1 MLSSIPQRGFSQ
13 SEFEHRAQKAQRV
26 MNEEKLDAILL
37 TTEPN
42 VRYFSGFLTQFWQS
56 PTRPWFLIVP
66 REGELIA
73 VIPEIGRAGMESTW
87 VNDIRTWGSPCP
99 EDDGITLL
107 AQALSEVTVRFGRIG
122 MTLGQE
128 SHLRMPANNF
138 KQMTEKISP
147 TEIVDVALHLHSLKK
162 IKSEAEIQK
171 IEHICQ
177 ITSGAFEN
185 LPSQIRIGETQRQ
198 ICLKLRQDIL
208 KRGGDN
214 SPYLIAGSGSGGY
227 DNIIMGPTES
237 VLENGHVLIIDTGS
251 TFDGYFCDFDRN
263 FAFGNLPEE
272 ARRAYETVY
281 RATDVGIE
289 SARPGKTTTDVW
301 QAMWSVLEK
310 GGALGNSV
318 GRMGHGLGMELTEWP
333 SVMPGDDTLLE
344 PGMVLTI
351 EPGMSFAPG
360 KEMVHEENILITEE
374 GARILTRR
382 APAEMPIILNLDSGY
397 A

>member
-107 AQALSEVTVRFGRIG
+107 AQALSEVTVCFGRIG

-382 APAEMPIILNLDSGY
+382 APAEMPIILN
-397 A
+397 

>member
-13 SEFEHRAQKAQRV
+13 SEFEQRAQKAQRI

-73 VIPEIGRAGMESTW
+73 VIPEIGRAGMELTW
-87 VNDIRTWGSPCP
+87 VNDIRIWASPCP
-99 EDDGITLL
+99 EDDGINLL
-107 AQALSEVTVRFGRIG
+107 TQALSEVAMRFGRIG

-162 IKSEAEIQK
+162 IKSEAEILK

-208 KRGGDN
+208 ERGGDN

-227 DNIIMGPTES
+227 DNIIMGPTDS

-263 FAFGNLPEE
+263 FAFGDLPEE
-272 ARRAYETVY
+272 TRRAYDTVY

-289 SARPGKTTTDVW
+289 TARPGKTTTDVW

-374 GARILTRR
+374 RARILTSR
-382 APAEMPIILNLDSGY
+382 APDEMPIILN
-397 A
+397 

>member
-1 MLSSIPQRGFSQ
+1 MLTSIPQRGFPQ
-13 SEFEHRAQKAQRV
+13 SEFEHRAQKAQRI

-73 VIPEIGRAGMESTW
+73 VIPEIGRAGMELTW
-87 VNDIRTWGSPCP
+87 VNDIRTWASPCP

-107 AQALSEVTVRFGRIG
+107 AQALSEVAMRFGRIG

-128 SHLRMPANNF
+128 SHLRMPVNNF
-138 KQMTEKISP
+138 KKMTEKISP
-147 TEIVDVALHLHSLKK
+147 TEIVDVALHLHRLKK
-162 IKSEAEIQK
+162 IKSEAEILK

-177 ITSGAFEN
+177 ITSGAFGN

-263 FAFGNLPEE
+263 FAFGNLSEE

-310 GGALGNSV
+310 GWALGYSV

-374 GARILTRR
+374 GVRILTRR
-382 APAEMPIILNLDSGY
+382 APAEMPIILN
-397 A
+397 

>member
-13 SEFEHRAQKAQRV
+13 SEFEQRVEKAQHV
-26 MNEEKLDAILL
+26 MNKENIDAILL

-66 REGELIA
+66 RGGELIA
-73 VIPEIGRAGMESTW
+73 VIPEIGWAGMESTW
-87 VNDIRTWGSPCP
+87 VNDIRTWASPCP

-107 AQALSEVTVRFGRIG
+107 AQALSEVTMRFGRIG

-128 SHLRMPANNF
+128 SHLRMPVNNF

-147 TEIVDVALHLHSLKK
+147 TEIVDVALHLHRLKK
-162 IKSEAEIQK
+162 IKSEAEILK
-171 IEHICQ
+171 IEHICK

-208 KRGGDN
+208 ERGGDN

-237 VLENGHVLIIDTGS
+237 VLENGQVLIIDTGS

-263 FAFGNLPEE
+263 FAFGDLPEE
-272 ARRAYETVY
+272 TRRAYDTVY

-289 SARPGKTTTDVW
+289 TARPGKTTTDVW

-374 GARILTRR
+374 RARILTRR
-382 APAEMPIILNLDSGY
+382 APAEMPIILN
-397 A
+397 

>member
-1 MLSSIPQRGFSQ
+1 MLSSIPQRGFPQ
-13 SEFEHRAQKAQRV
+13 SEFEHRAQKAQRI

-56 PTRPWFLIVP
+56 PTRPWFLVVP
-66 REGELIA
+66 REGDLIA

-87 VNDIRTWGSPCP
+87 VNDIRTWASPCP

-107 AQALSEVTVRFGRIG
+107 AQALSEVTMRFGRIG

-162 IKSEAEIQK
+162 IKSEAEILK

-208 KRGGDN
+208 ERGGDN
-214 SPYLIAGSGSGGY
+214 SPYLIAGSGFGGY

-263 FAFGNLPEE
+263 FAFGKIPEE
-272 ARRAYETVY
+272 THRAYETVY
-281 RATDVGIE
+281 CATDVGIE
-289 SARPGKTTTDVW
+289 TARPGKTTTDVW
-301 QAMWSVLEK
+301 EAMWSVLEK

-374 GARILTRR
+374 GVRILTRR
-382 APAEMPIILNLDSGY
+382 APAEMPIILN
-397 A
+397 

>member
-177 ITSGAFEN
+177 ITSGSFEN

-272 ARRAYETVY
+272 ARSAYETVY

-382 APAEMPIILNLDSGY
+382 APAEMPIILN
-397 A
+397 

>member
-13 SEFEHRAQKAQRV
+13 SEFEQRAQKAQRI

-37 TTEPN
+37 TTEAN

-66 REGELIA
+66 REGDLIA

-87 VNDIRTWGSPCP
+87 VNDIRTWASPCP
-99 EDDGITLL
+99 EDDGINLL
-107 AQALSEVTVRFGRIG
+107 AQALSEVTIRFGRIG

-147 TEIVDVALHLHSLKK
+147 TEIADVALHLHSLKK
-162 IKSEAEIQK
+162 IKSEAEILK

-177 ITSGAFEN
+177 ITSGAFVN

-214 SPYLIAGSGSGGY
+214 SPYLIAGSGYGGY

-263 FAFGNLPEE
+263 FAFGKLPEE
-272 ARRAYETVY
+272 TRIAYETVY

-289 SARPGKTTTDVW
+289 TARPGKTTTDVW

-344 PGMVLTI
+344 PGMVLTV

-374 GARILTRR
+374 RARILTSR
-382 APAEMPIILNLDSGY
+382 APDEMPIILN
-397 A
+397 

>member
-13 SEFEHRAQKAQRV
+13 SEFEQRAQKAQRI

-87 VNDIRTWGSPCP
+87 VNDIRTWASPCP

-107 AQALSEVTVRFGRIG
+107 AQALSEVTMRFGRIG

-147 TEIVDVALHLHSLKK
+147 TEIVDVALHLHRLKK
-162 IKSEAEIQK
+162 IKSEAEILK

-208 KRGGDN
+208 ERGGDN

-263 FAFGNLPEE
+263 FAFGDLPEE
-272 ARRAYETVY
+272 TRRAYDTVY

-289 SARPGKTTTDVW
+289 TARPGKTTTDVW

-382 APAEMPIILNLDSGY
+382 APAEMPIILN
-397 A
+397 

>member
-107 AQALSEVTVRFGRIG
+107 AQALSEVTVCFGRIG

-208 KRGGDN
+208 ERGGDN

-263 FAFGNLPEE
+263 FAFGDLPEE
-272 ARRAYETVY
+272 TRRAYDTVY

-289 SARPGKTTTDVW
+289 TARPGKTTTDVW

-374 GARILTRR
+374 RARILTIR
-382 APAEMPIILNLDSGY
+382 APNEMPIILN
-397 A
+397 

>member
-1 MLSSIPQRGFSQ
+1 MFSSIPQRGFSQ

-382 APAEMPIILNLDSGY
+382 APAEMPIILN
-397 A
+397 

>member
-382 APAEMPIILNLDSGY
+382 APDEMPIILN
-397 A
+397 

>member
-147 TEIVDVALHLHSLKK
+147 TEIVDVALPLHRLKK

-382 APAEMPIILNLDSGY
+382 APAEMPIILN
-397 A
+397 

>member
-272 ARRAYETVY
+272 TRRAYETVY

-382 APAEMPIILNLDSGY
+382 APAEMPIILN
-397 A
+397 

>member
-147 TEIVDVALHLHSLKK
+147 TEIVDVALHLHRLKK
-162 IKSEAEIQK
+162 IKSEAEILK

-198 ICLKLRQDIL
+198 ICLKFRQDIL

-263 FAFGNLPEE
+263 FAFGDLLEE
-272 ARRAYETVY
+272 TRRAYDTVY

-289 SARPGKTTTDVW
+289 TARPGKTTTDVW

-374 GARILTRR
+374 RARILTRR
-382 APAEMPIILNLDSGY
+382 APDEMPIILN
-397 A
+397 

>member
-13 SEFEHRAQKAQRV
+13 SEFEQRAQKAQRI

-66 REGELIA
+66 RESELIA

-87 VNDIRTWGSPCP
+87 VNDIRTWASPCP

-107 AQALSEVTVRFGRIG
+107 AQALSEVTMRFGRIG

-147 TEIVDVALHLHSLKK
+147 TEIVDVALHLHRLKK
-162 IKSEAEIQK
+162 IKSEAEILK

-263 FAFGNLPEE
+263 FVFGDLPEE
-272 ARRAYETVY
+272 TRRAYDTVY

-289 SARPGKTTTDVW
+289 TARPGKTTTDVW

-382 APAEMPIILNLDSGY
+382 APAEMPIILN
-397 A
+397 

>member
-13 SEFEHRAQKAQRV
+13 SEFEQRAQKAQRI

-87 VNDIRTWGSPCP
+87 VNDIRTWASPCP

-107 AQALSEVTVRFGRIG
+107 AQALSEVTMRFGRIG

-147 TEIVDVALHLHSLKK
+147 TEIVDVALHLHRLKK
-162 IKSEAEIQK
+162 IKSEAEILK

-263 FAFGNLPEE
+263 FAFGDLPEE
-272 ARRAYETVY
+272 TRRAYDTVY

-289 SARPGKTTTDVW
+289 TARPGKTTTDVW

-374 GARILTRR
+374 RARILTSR
-382 APAEMPIILNLDSGY
+382 APDEMPIILN
-397 A
+397 

>member
-1 MLSSIPQRGFSQ
+1 MFYSIPQRGFSLT
-13 SEFEHRAQKAQRV
+13 EFENRLQKAQR
-26 MNEEKLDAILL
+26 MMIEEKLDAILL

-56 PTRPWFLIVP
+56 PTRPWFLIIP
-66 REGELIA
+66 REGELIS
-73 VIPEIGRAGMESTW
+73 VIPEIGRTGMESTW
-87 VNDIRTWGSPCP
+87 VNDVRTWGSPCP
-99 EDDGITLL
+99 EDDGVTLL
-107 AQALSEVTVRFGRIG
+107 AQTLSEVNVRFGRIG

-128 SHLRMPANNF
+128 SYLRMPANSF
-138 KQMTEKISP
+138 KQIIEKINP
-147 TEIVDVALHLHSLKK
+147 TEIVDVALNMHKLKK
-162 IKSEAEIQK
+162 IKSEAEIEK

-177 ITSGAFEN
+177 ITSRAFET
-185 LPSQIRIGETQRQ
+185 LPSQIRIGSTQRQ
-198 ICLKLRQDIL
+198 ICLKLRQEIL
-208 KRGGDN
+208 LRGADN
-214 SPYLIAGSGSGGY
+214 SPYLIAGSGYGGY
-227 DNIIMGPTES
+227 DNIIMGPTDS

-263 FAFGNLPEE
+263 FAFGNLQEE

-289 SARPGKTTTDVW
+289 TACPGKTTTDLW
-301 QAMWSVLEK
+301 QVMWSVLEK
-310 GGALGNSV
+310 GGAMGNSV

-333 SVMPGDDTLLE
+333 SIMPGDDTLLE

-351 EPGMSFAPG
+351 EPGMLFAPG

-382 APAEMPIILNLDSGY
+382 APNEMPIILN
-397 A
+397 

>member
-382 APAEMPIILNLDSGY
+382 ATAEMPVIKS
-397 A
+397 

>member
-13 SEFEHRAQKAQRV
+13 SEFEQRAQKAQRI

-87 VNDIRTWGSPCP
+87 VNDIRTWASPCP

-107 AQALSEVTVRFGRIG
+107 AQALSEVTMRFGRIG

-162 IKSEAEIQK
+162 IKSEAEILK

-263 FAFGNLPEE
+263 FAFGDLPEE
-272 ARRAYETVY
+272 TRRAYETVY

-289 SARPGKTTTDVW
+289 TARPGKTTTDVW

-382 APAEMPIILNLDSGY
+382 APAEMPIILN
-397 A
+397 

>member
-73 VIPEIGRAGMESTW
+73 VIPEIGRAGMELTW
-87 VNDIRTWGSPCP
+87 VNDIRTWASPCP

-177 ITSGAFEN
+177 ITSEAFEN
-185 LPSQIRIGETQRQ
+185 LPNQIRIGETQRQ

-263 FAFGNLPEE
+263 FAFGNLPKET
-272 ARRAYETVY
+272 RRAYETVY

-289 SARPGKTTTDVW
+289 TARPGKTTTDVW

-351 EPGMSFAPG
+351 EPGMAFVPG

-382 APAEMPIILNLDSGY
+382 APAEMPIILN
-397 A
+397 

>member
-13 SEFEHRAQKAQRV
+13 SEFEQRAQKAQRI

-42 VRYFSGFLTQFWQS
+42 ERYFSGFLTQFWQS

-73 VIPEIGRAGMESTW
+73 VIPEIGREGMESTW
-87 VNDIRTWGSPCP
+87 VNDIRTWASPCP

-107 AQALSEVTVRFGRIG
+107 AQALSEVTMRFGRIG

-147 TEIVDVALHLHSLKK
+147 TEIVDVALHLHRLKK
-162 IKSEAEIQK
+162 IKSEAEILK

-208 KRGGDN
+208 ERGGDN

-263 FAFGNLPEE
+263 FAFGDLPEE
-272 ARRAYETVY
+272 TRRAYDTVY

-289 SARPGKTTTDVW
+289 TARPGKTTTDVW

-374 GARILTRR
+374 RARILTSR
-382 APAEMPIILNLDSGY
+382 APDEMPIILN
-397 A
+397 

>member
-13 SEFEHRAQKAQRV
+13 SEFEHRAQKAQRM

-42 VRYFSGFLTQFWQS
+42 VRYFSGFMTQFWQS

-66 REGELIA
+66 MEGEPIA

-87 VNDIRTWGSPCP
+87 VNDIRTWTSPCP

-107 AQALSEVTVRFGRIG
+107 TQALSEVTVRFGRIG

-128 SHLRMPANNF
+128 SYLRMPADNF
-138 KQMTEKISP
+138 KQINEKISP
-147 TEIVDVALHLHSLKK
+147 TVIVDVALHLHSLRK
-162 IKSEAEIQK
+162 IKSIAEIQK

-177 ITSGAFEN
+177 ITSGVFEN
-185 LPSQIRIGETQRQ
+185 LPSQICIGETQRQ
-198 ICLKLRQDIL
+198 ICHKIRQDIL

-214 SPYLIAGSGSGGY
+214 SPYLIAGSGYGGY
-227 DNIIMGPTES
+227 DNIIMGPTDS
-237 VLENGHVLIIDTGS
+237 VMENGHVLIIDTGS
-251 TFDGYFCDFDRN
+251 TYDGYFCDFDRN
-263 FAFGNLPEE
+263 FAFGNYPENS
-272 ARRAYETVY
+272 RRAYDTVY

-289 SARPGKTTTDVW
+289 TARPGKTTTDVW

-310 GGALGNSV
+310 GGAMGNSV

-333 SVMPGDDTLLE
+333 SVMPGDDTILE

-360 KEMVHEENILITEE
+360 KEMVHEEDILITEE
-374 GARILTRR
+374 GARLLTRR
-382 APAEMPIILNLDSGY
+382 APAEMPIILN
-397 A
+397 

>member
-1 MLSSIPQRGFSQ
+1 MLLSIPQRGFSQ
-13 SEFEHRAQKAQRV
+13 SEFEQRAQKAQRI

-73 VIPEIGRAGMESTW
+73 VIPDIGRAGMESTW
-87 VNDIRTWGSPCP
+87 VNDIRTWASPCP

-107 AQALSEVTVRFGRIG
+107 AQALSEVTMRFGQIG

-147 TEIVDVALHLHSLKK
+147 TEIVDVALHLHRLKK
-162 IKSEAEIQK
+162 IKSEAEILK

-208 KRGGDN
+208 ERGGDN

-263 FAFGNLPEE
+263 FAFGDLPEE
-272 ARRAYETVY
+272 TRRAYDTVY

-289 SARPGKTTTDVW
+289 TARPGKTTTDVW

-382 APAEMPIILNLDSGY
+382 APAEMPIILN
-397 A
+397 

>member
-1 MLSSIPQRGFSQ
+1 MFSSIPHSGFSQ
-13 SEFEHRAQKAQRV
+13 SEFEHRAQKAQRM

-87 VNDIRTWGSPCP
+87 VNDIRTWASPCP

-107 AQALSEVTVRFGRIG
+107 AQALSEVTMRFGRIG

-147 TEIVDVALHLHSLKK
+147 TEIVDVALHLHRLKK

-171 IEHICQ
+171 IDHICQ

-185 LPSQIRIGETQRQ
+185 LPSRIRIGETQRQ

-263 FAFGNLPEE
+263 FAFGDLPEE
-272 ARRAYETVY
+272 TRRAYDTVY

-289 SARPGKTTTDVW
+289 TARPGKTTTDVW

-310 GGALGNSV
+310 GGALANSV

-344 PGMVLTI
+344 PGMVITI
-351 EPGMSFAPG
+351 EPGMLFAPG
-360 KEMVHEENILITEE
+360 KEMVHEENVLITEE

-382 APAEMPIILNLDSGY
+382 APTEMPVIKS
-397 A
+397 

>member
-1 MLSSIPQRGFSQ
+1 MLSSIPQRGFPK

-26 MNEEKLDAILL
+26 MNKEKLDAILL

-263 FAFGNLPEE
+263 FAFGDLPEE
-272 ARRAYETVY
+272 TRRAYETVY

-289 SARPGKTTTDVW
+289 TARPGKTTTDVW

-351 EPGMSFAPG
+351 EPGMAFVPG

-382 APAEMPIILNLDSGY
+382 APAEMPIILN
-397 A
+397 

>member
-13 SEFEHRAQKAQRV
+13 SEFEQRAQKAQRI

-87 VNDIRTWGSPCP
+87 VNDIRTWASPCP

-107 AQALSEVTVRFGRIG
+107 AQALSEVTMRFGRIG

-147 TEIVDVALHLHSLKK
+147 TEIVDVALQLHSLKK
-162 IKSEAEIQK
+162 IKSEAEILK

-272 ARRAYETVY
+272 ARGAYDTVY

-289 SARPGKTTTDVW
+289 TARPGKTTTDVW

-382 APAEMPIILNLDSGY
+382 APAEMPIILN
-397 A
+397 

>member
-289 SARPGKTTTDVW
+289 SARPRKTTTDVW
-301 QAMWSVLEK
+301 QAMWSVLEIR
-310 GGALGNSV
+310 GALGNSV

-351 EPGMSFAPG
+351 EPGMAFVPG

-382 APAEMPIILNLDSGY
+382 APAEMPIILN
-397 A
+397 